1 MLKKKAFFFIFIFQ
15 IILQSTALSKEVNIF
30 TSRHYESDIKLYE
43 LFEKNTGIKV
53 NIISGE
59 AKALEKRIIE
69 EGKSSKADVFIT
81 VDAGALGSAHDK
93 GIFQEIKS
101 KTLETSIPK
110 NFRTSHW
117 VGITKRARVIYYN
130 PEKVTSEDLK
140 NLSYED
146 LSSEKWKNR
155 IAIRPSSNIYNISLV
170 SSIIE
175 NQGVE
180 KTEIWLKGFVKNFSR
195 EPMGDDRAQILAV
208 AAKEADIAVA
218 NSYYIAIMLSGEK
231 GEEQKKAAKKVKVYF
246 PNQNNR
252 GTHMNISGAGI
263 LKNAPNREN
272 AVKFIEFLLSKEAQQ
287 HIVNNTY
294 EYPMIKGVK
303 LNPLIEQFGSEFKQ
317 DMTTKVDS
325 YFKNQSK
332 ALEIMKISGW
342 R

>member
-1 MLKKKAFFFIFIFQ
+1 
-15 IILQSTALSKEVNIF
+15 
-30 TSRHYESDIKLYE
+30 
-43 LFEKNTGIKV
+43 
-53 NIISGE
+53 
-59 AKALEKRIIE
+59 
-69 EGKSSKADVFIT
+69 
-81 VDAGALGSAHDK
+81 
-93 GIFQEIKS
+93 
-101 KTLETSIPK
+101 
-110 NFRTSHW
+110 
-117 VGITKRARVIYYN
+117 
-130 PEKVTSEDLK
+130 
-140 NLSYED
+140 
-146 LSSEKWKNR
+146 
-155 IAIRPSSNIYNISLV
+155 
-170 SSIIE
+170 
-175 NQGVE
+175 VE
-180 KTEIWLKGFVKNFSR
+180 KTEIWLKGFVKNFSK

-317 DMTTKVDS
+317 DSTTKVDS